1 MGAPKGAKPGK
12 ETIHKIILNIVLSCQ
27 GKKAICLAS
36 HNPTPCRYSSTP
48 CSGNSHQSVQK
59 TGFKRKEPHTGSDPI
74 AYGLCQRAV
83 ARVLLVDKCTLQP
96 RKQKRMEKKRR
107 RGRPFHISLPH
118 QLYRKQLVC
127 PPPKDFP

>member
-1 MGAPKGAKPGK
+1 MGALKGAKAGR

-36 HNPTPCRYSSTP
+36 HNPTLCRYSSTL
-48 CSGNSHQSVQK
+48 CGGNSHQSVQK

-96 RKQKRMEKKRR
+96 RKQKRMKKEKKRQA
-107 RGRPFHISLPH
+107 LPH
-118 QLYRKQLVC
+118 LSPTPALQKAAGLS
-127 PPPKDFP
+127 PS